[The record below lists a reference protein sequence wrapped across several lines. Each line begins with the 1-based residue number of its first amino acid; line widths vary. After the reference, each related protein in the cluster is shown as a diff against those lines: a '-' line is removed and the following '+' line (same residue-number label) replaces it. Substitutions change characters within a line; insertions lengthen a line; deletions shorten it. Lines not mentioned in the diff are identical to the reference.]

1 MNVHDPPDPYR
12 RSLSLANIG
21 LLHLHM
27 ILFVSSF
34 LRQRKWRNI
43 KVLRCLICYV
53 QKECAQ
59 IDAQNVVGIQ
69 KCMQC
74 MLYLHKGNI
83 KNLFLSLEVFE
94 EDQMTLHWCNKVV
107 LQILKGN
114 TFNKITPILAT
125 LCLLSQ
131 PS

>member
-1 MNVHDPPDPYR
+1 
-12 RSLSLANIG
+12 
-21 LLHLHM
+21 
-27 ILFVSSF
+27 
-34 LRQRKWRNI
+34 
-43 KVLRCLICYV
+43 
-53 QKECAQ
+53 
-59 IDAQNVVGIQ
+59 
-69 KCMQC
+69 